1 MPEEMRALRN
11 EFFTPRHISKEA
23 MLLQKIWGFFKKIK
37 VFLFLRIDNCR
48 PFEGGSGQMFPMPSI
63 LIRLCWNPQF
73 TF

>member
-37 VFLFLRIDNCR
+37 VFYFYVLTIVDPLKGALGKCFQCL
-48 PFEGGSGQMFPMPSI
+48 PF
-63 LIRLCWNPQF
+63 
-73 TF
+73 